1 MMMLKQVA
9 SGLFLMLFIVSCS
22 LDSSILKRK
31 SNEVI
36 AEVEGEKLLLED
48 LTRNLDFKNLNESDS
63 LLVVDSYIKNW
74 VSDRLMY
81 IKAKQSIDNLDEVDS
96 LVEVYKRSLIVYEYE
111 SQLVNEHLSDQ
122 MSDAQMRIYYKENS
136 SLFTLTEPL
145 LKGMLLVAY
154 SDVPDLQV
162 LESLMT
168 NPTENNLD
176 LISSVSVKNAAKF
189 EYFVDNW
196 MPMSEVQK
204 NSPVSLRDG
213 ELREGHLMSVSDSV
227 HTVFLYVQEVKEA
240 GDLQPFEY
248 TKSRIRSILT
258 EQSKNEYLRN
268 YRKGLYEIGIQKG
281 DAKRYK

>member
-1 MMMLKQVA
+1 MMLKQVTC
-9 SGLFLMLFIVSCS
+9 SLFLMLFVASCS
-22 LDSSILKRK
+22 MDSSFLRRK

-36 AEVEGEKLLLED
+36 AEVGNEKLLRDD
-48 LTRNLDFKNLNESDS
+48 LTRNLNFKNLSESDS

-81 IKAKQSIDNLDEVDS
+81 NKAKSSIDNIDEVDS
-96 LVEVYKRSLIVYEYE
+96 LVDVYKRSLIIYEYE

-122 MSDAQMRIYYKENS
+122 MSDAQLRIYYKENS

-145 LKGMLLVAY
+145 LRGMLLVAY

-196 MPMSEVQK
+196 LPLSEVQK
-204 NSPVSLRDG
+204 NSPVSLRDK
-213 ELREGHLMSVSDSV
+213 ELRAGHLVSASDSV
-227 HTVFLYVQEVKEA
+227 HTVFLYVQESKEA

>member
-1 MMMLKQVA
+1 MMLKQVA
-9 SGLFLMLFIVSCS
+9 SGLLLMLFIVSCS

>member
-1 MMMLKQVA
+1 MLKQVA

-196 MPMSEVQK
+196 MPLSEVQK

-213 ELREGHLMSVSDSV
+213 ELRDGHLMSVSDSV

>member
-1 MMMLKQVA
+1 MLKQVA
-9 SGLFLMLFIVSCS
+9 SGLLLMLFIVSCS

>member
-36 AEVEGEKLLLED
+36 AEVGGEKLLLED

-145 LKGMLLVAY
+145 LKGMLLVSY

>member
-1 MMMLKQVA
+1 MLKQVA

-36 AEVEGEKLLLED
+36 AEVGGEKLLLED

-196 MPMSEVQK
+196 MPLSEVQK
-204 NSPVSLRDG
+204 NSPISLRDG
-213 ELREGHLMSVSDSV
+213 ELRDGHLMSVSDSV

>member
-1 MMMLKQVA
+1 MLKQVA

-36 AEVEGEKLLLED
+36 AEVGGEKLLLED

>member
-1 MMMLKQVA
+1 MMLKQVA

-31 SNEVI
+31 SNEAI
-36 AEVEGEKLLLED
+36 AEVGGEKLLLED

>member
-1 MMMLKQVA
+1 MMLKQVA

-196 MPMSEVQK
+196 MPLSEVQK

-213 ELREGHLMSVSDSV
+213 ELRDGHLMSVSDSV